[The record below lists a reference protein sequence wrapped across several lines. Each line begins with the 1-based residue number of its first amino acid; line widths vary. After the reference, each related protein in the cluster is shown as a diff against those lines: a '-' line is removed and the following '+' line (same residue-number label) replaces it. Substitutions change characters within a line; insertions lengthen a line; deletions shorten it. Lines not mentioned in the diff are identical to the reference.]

1 MPKGQQREDS
11 KAGLGAHG
19 WELDPQETGIKSS
32 AGLLQSKVGD
42 NGSAGHGQSVGCLMR
57 RETMATPEQSPML
70 SAPQLSSSL

>member
-11 KAGLGAHG
+11 KVGLGAHG

-42 NGSAGHGQSVGCLMR
+42 HSSAGHGQSVGCFMR
-57 RETMATPEQSPML
+57 RETTATPEQSPLL
-70 SAPQLSSSL
+70 SAPQLSSPL